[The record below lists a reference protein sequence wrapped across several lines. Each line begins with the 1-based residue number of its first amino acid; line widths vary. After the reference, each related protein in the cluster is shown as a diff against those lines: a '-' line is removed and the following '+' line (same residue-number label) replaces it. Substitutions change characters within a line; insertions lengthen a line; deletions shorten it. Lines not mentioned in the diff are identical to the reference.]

1 MSTED
6 PKTDDPSSRGQG
18 SLEDLPGQ
26 EEVKCQGYVPGVC
39 NIGFKGRLFR
49 GIGALIGFVA
59 VILYNEKWKFLLV
72 HPFPY
77 FIGMTLLAFLTALSF
92 IQSFLSFCV
101 VDAFLGRAMISGHF
115 RKVSAPDHE
124 KDRRRALLIVVGSF
138 LLGAFFSA
146 LLLVEELDR
155 STH

>member
-1 MSTED
+1 MSSED
-6 PKTDDPSSRGQG
+6 GGRDKEPAQERK

-26 EEVKCQGYVPGVC
+26 EEVVPRGYLPGVC
-39 NIGFKGRLFR
+39 NIDAKGRFIR

-59 VILYNEKWKFLLV
+59 VILYNEKWRILLV
-72 HPFPY
+72 HPFLY

-101 VDAFLGRAMISGHF
+101 VDAFLGRVMTSGHF
-115 RKVSAPDHE
+115 RKVSPADHE
-124 KDRRRALLIVVGSF
+124 KDRRRALLVVVGSF

-155 STH
+155 SIR